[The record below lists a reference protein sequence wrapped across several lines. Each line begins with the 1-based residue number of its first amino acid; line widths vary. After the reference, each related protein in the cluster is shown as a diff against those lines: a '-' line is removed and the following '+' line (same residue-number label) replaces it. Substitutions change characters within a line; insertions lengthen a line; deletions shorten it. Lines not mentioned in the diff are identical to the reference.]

1 MCAAHLCNTKL
12 QNMQNNKVATVA
24 GRGFIL
30 LSAFSFL
37 SVSVMAFASPQAVM
51 DLVQVKL
58 TNTDA
63 FSSIRGVYGG
73 VGMALVITLLYLMVK
88 SPTQGLALL
97 SLIWGMYALSRIV
110 TIFSEGA
117 LGAFGTQWLTIESL
131 FFTIAV
137 VLLWLVSRKATTQ
150 TA

>member
-1 MCAAHLCNTKL
+1 
-12 QNMQNNKVATVA
+12 MQTNKIVTMA

-37 SVSVMAFASPQAVM
+37 SVSLMAFNSPQAVM

-63 FSSIRGVYGG
+63 FSSIRGIYGG
-73 VGMALVITLLYLMVK
+73 VGLALAITLVYMLVK
-88 SPTQGLALL
+88 APRQGLMFLA
-97 SLIWGMYALSRIV
+97 LIWGLYALSRVI

-117 LGAFGTQWLTIESL
+117 LGAFGTQWLAIESV
-131 FFTIAV
+131 FCGIALL
-137 VLLWLVSRKATTQ
+137 LLWATPRPHNTT